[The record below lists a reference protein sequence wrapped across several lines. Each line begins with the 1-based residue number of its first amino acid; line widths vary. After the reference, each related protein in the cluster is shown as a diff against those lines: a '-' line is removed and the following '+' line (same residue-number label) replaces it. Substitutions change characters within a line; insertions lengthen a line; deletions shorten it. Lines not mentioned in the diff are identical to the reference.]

1 MFPDLYTDDHP
12 LRDDL
17 RAAGI
22 EVDVLTWDDPRADWA
37 AYDLVVIRSPWDYPA
52 RRDEFVAWASRV
64 PRLLNPADII
74 AWNTDKHY
82 LRELAAVG
90 IPVTPT
96 DFIEPFSS
104 APGSGPAG
112 SGPAGSGPAGSG
124 PAGSGPAVPGP
135 AVPGPAVPGS
145 PGSGPS
151 DPGSSGSESL
161 GSGSSWSAPESGEWV
176 VKPAISA
183 GSRDTGRYA
192 FPAERDLALAHV
204 ARLTDA
210 GRAAMIQPY
219 LHAVDTAGET
229 AVLCTPDAN
238 GKLSFSHAIRKG
250 PMLTGPDVGQIDL
263 ASLEKIDPRTPTD
276 AELSLAAR
284 VLETIPGGTD
294 RLLYARVDMIPG
306 PDGTPMLVELELAE
320 PSLFLSHAPH
330 ATARL
335 SAAIQA
341 RL

>member
-1 MFPDLYTDDHP
+1 MFPDLYADDHP

-17 RAAGI
+17 RAAGV
-22 EVDVLTWDDPRADWA
+22 EVDVLTWDEPQADWA

-64 PRLLNPADII
+64 PRLLNPADIL

-82 LRELAAVG
+82 LRELAAAG

-96 DFIEPFSS
+96 DFIEPLS
-104 APGSGPAG
+104 AG
-112 SGPAGSGPAGSG
+112 SGSA
-124 PAGSGPAVPGP
+124 
-135 AVPGPAVPGS
+135 
-145 PGSGPS
+145 
-151 DPGSSGSESL
+151 
-161 GSGSSWSAPESGEWV
+161 SWTAPESGEWV

-204 ARLTDA
+204 TRLTAA
-210 GRAAMIQPY
+210 GRTAMIQPY
-219 LHAVDTAGET
+219 LHAVDLAGET
-229 AVLCTPDAN
+229 AVLCTPDAT

-250 PMLTGPDVGQIDL
+250 PMLTGPDVGEIDL
-263 ASLEKIDPRTPTD
+263 ASLEKIAPRTPTD

-284 VLETIPGGTD
+284 VLESIPGGPD

-306 PDGTPMLVELELAE
+306 PDGTPLLVELELAE
-320 PSLFLSHAPH
+320 PSLFLSYAPE

-335 SAAIQA
+335 SAAIQT